1 MIKTTAKLNYT
12 VDGERLN
19 LSLSGEID
27 HHSALSLREEA
38 DTLIYR
44 LRPKIVAIELSSIEF
59 MDSSGI
65 GFIMGRFSLAK
76 KLGGELVMVD
86 PRPRVSK
93 ILSLAGMERIIKTE
107 RKKK

>member
-1 MIKTTAKLNYT
+1 MKISGEIKGGAL
-12 VDGERLN
+12 L
-19 LSLSGEID
+19 LSLSGELD
-27 HHSALSLREEA
+27 HHGAKEVMSS
-38 DTLIYR
+38 
-44 LRPKIVAIELSSIEF
+44 VAEIINEHVPRSCVMDFKDVGF

-86 PRPRVSK
+86 PSPRVSK